1 MWTYDINFYFDGSSS
16 AHKTNPAEQTREPL
30 VTAWRKPS
38 EGLTKRCIP
47 KGKQTG
53 YRGKVVHLIV
63 AISYNKV
70 KLT

>member
-1 MWTYDINFYFDGSSS
+1 MWTYDFNFYFDGSSS

-30 VTAWRKPS
+30 VIPWRKPN
-38 EGLTKRCIP
+38 ERLTKRCIP

-53 YRGKVVHLIV
+53 YIGKVVHLIV